1 MNPSLLKDVFIIGV
15 VSVLEK
21 VSYTRAT
28 PLVLFTYYRF
38 NVSLYIKE
46 VKICFYIKH

>member
-21 VSYTRAT
+21 VSLYQGYTT
-28 PLVLFTYYRF
+28 CFV
-38 NVSLYIKE
+38 YILQ
-46 VKICFYIKH
+46 V